1 MVSLPSDNIK
11 RLRMIKGITQKQL
24 ASILGVSSKT
34 VSKWETGLGQPEI
47 NQIAPL
53 AQVFGVSID
62 ELFHGPK
69 LLDVTHKTSTRES
82 RSIQIEL
89 ERINTLYRITPE
101 FLLQTAGA
109 DESDLKDLID
119 GRIPVGKEK
128 QDKRKMLVKL
138 IIVFNDLIPR
148 YVENTNLVVSTLFTK
163 LSQESEVPVE
173 TIERYANL
181 APGTITAFLSGSYP
195 LTQKAICDLITTLF
209 MLDVSINQEE
219 AFPMDE

>member
-1 MVSLPSDNIK
+1 MSLPSDNIK

>member
-1 MVSLPSDNIK
+1 MSLPSDNIK

-69 LLDVTHKTSTRES
+69 SLDVTHKTSTRES

-89 ERINTLYRITPE
+89 ERINILYRITPE

-128 QDKRKMLVKL
+128 QDKRKMLSKL
-138 IIVFNDLIPR
+138 IIVFDDLIPR

-163 LSQESEVPVE
+163 LSKESEVPVE
-173 TIERYANL
+173 TIEKYANL

-195 LTQKAICDLITTLF
+195 LTQKAICDLIVTLF
-209 MLDVSINQEE
+209 MLDVSINQDE
-219 AFPMDE
+219 AFPMDDI